1 MASTKH
7 KPDFPTTDDVEKAS
21 HEQLAYWYRFLMA
34 DTPEH
39 KKIMDRVAARF
50 KEKGGMTPALS
61 EKIGYGG
68 A

>member
-1 MASTKH
+1 MAE
-7 KPDFPTTDDVEKAS
+7 VEKAN

-61 EKIGYGG
+61 DKIGYGG

>member
-1 MASTKH
+1 
-7 KPDFPTTDDVEKAS
+7 
-21 HEQLAYWYRFLMA
+21 
-34 DTPEH
+34 
-39 KKIMDRVAARF
+39 MDRLVQRF

>member
-1 MASTKH
+1 VGGADNSGPIRAVHAQPKW
-7 KPDFPTTDDVEKAS
+7 V
-21 HEQLAYWYRFLMA
+21 A

>member
-1 MASTKH
+1 MAE
-7 KPDFPTTDDVEKAS
+7 VEKAND
-21 HEQLAYWYRFLMA
+21 ERLAYWYRFLMA

-39 KKIMDRVAARF
+39 RKSWTRCCTLQRKRRDDSR
-50 KEKGGMTPALS
+50 LS